1 MSKVSKSLLGLSFI
15 SVLGLGLAG
24 CASGTSAQSGS
35 DSSDKS
41 KTITVVFYPN
51 ESAKSF
57 AGSRTAIKKAVEKA
71 TGKTVKLQ
79 TTTDYNVA
87 IQAIASGK
95 AQVAYM
101 GGQRLYP
108 STSQEQGRCAIRR
121 TI

>member
-24 CASGTSAQSGS
+24 CASGTSAKSGGS
-35 DSSDKS
+35 STDSS

-57 AGSRTAIKKAVEKA
+57 AGSRTAIKQAVEKA

-87 IQAIASGK
+87 I
-95 AQVAYM
+95 
-101 GGQRLYP
+101 
-108 STSQEQGRCAIRR
+108 
-121 TI
+121 